1 MHFSIPDTQEFIDA
15 TDNTYVGYNI
25 HINGLFH
32 CTVRYKQ
39 LHSLHEQLARNL
51 DISLPAFPPKKFFP
65 LTTNQQEERR
75 LSLEKY
81 IQTIGQN
88 PLVNNSGMLNGFLL
102 NAQQETIGGPSNN
115 EFMDIFLMNGCK
127 ITINVSTGDHSGSV
141 LEKVYKSL
149 RLPEEY
155 YSYFVLFI
163 VAHDEANSVHL
174 LRKLQNFESP
184 FITIKHL
191 HVIGS
196 KVVLGKNYWDVGYDL
211 KIMDN
216 EVAMN
221 LLYIQTVAEINW
233 GWIPITDELRNK
245 LTVLKKH
252 GKKKEY
258 LDIVRTSKYYG
269 YIQFAPCFCDYPQPD
284 SKVLVAIGRNE
295 LNLRILND
303 GEQCE
308 EVFKVSRMRCWRITT
323 LQNGS
328 ERGGEESDEFS
339 LELSFEYLIAK
350 NQLQWVT
357 VTSEQAILMSVC
369 LQAMIDELLSKTVD
383 SNNKAQEVS
392 QKSWTYVMRNGQSIT
407 VGSSSNEESEESK
420 KNRCIKQPSKSE
432 PIMKKLADRL
442 SVVKIKK
449 SSDVRSNI
457 SSKVQGKQTLEYD
470 MENNAFRM
478 IDDDDL

>member
-1 MHFSIPDTQEFIDA
+1 MHFSIPDTQDFIDA
-15 TDNTYVGYNI
+15 AGNTYVGYNI

-39 LHSLHEQLARNL
+39 LYSLHEQLARDL
-51 DISLPAFPPKKFFP
+51 DISLPSFPPKKFFP
-65 LTTNQQEERR
+65 LTTSQQEERR

-81 IQTIGQN
+81 IQAIGQN
-88 PLVNNSGMLNGFLL
+88 PVVNNSGMLNGFLL
-102 NAQQETIGGPSNN
+102 NAQQETVGGPSNH
-115 EFMDIFLMNGCK
+115 ELMDVFLMNGCK

-141 LEKVYKSL
+141 LKKVYKHL
-149 RLPEEY
+149 RLFDKY
-155 YSYFVLFI
+155 YSYFALFI
-163 VAHDEANSVHL
+163 VVQDEANSVHL

-184 FITIKHL
+184 FVTIKHL
-191 HVIGS
+191 HIIGS
-196 KVVLGKNYWDVGYDL
+196 RVVLGKNYWDIGYDFKL
-211 KIMDN
+211 MNN

-221 LLYIQTVAEINW
+221 LLYIQAVAEIQW
-233 GWIPITDELRNK
+233 GWISITDELKNQ
-245 LTVLKKH
+245 LTVLQKH

-258 LDIVRTSKYYG
+258 LDIARTSKYYG
-269 YIQFAPCFCDYPQPD
+269 YIQFTPCLCDYPHPD

-295 LNLRILND
+295 LNLRILSD

-323 LQNGS
+323 LQNGP
-328 ERGGEESDEFS
+328 ERGCEESDEFS

-357 VTSEQAILMSVC
+357 ITSEQAILMSVC

-383 SNNKAQEVS
+383 NNKSQEVS
-392 QKSWTYVMRNGQSIT
+392 QKSWTYVMRDGQSIT
-407 VGSSSNEESEESK
+407 IGSSSNEETEETK
-420 KNRCIKQPSKSE
+420 KNRCIKQPPKSE

-449 SSDVRSNI
+449 SSDVKSNTRD
-457 SSKVQGKQTLEYD
+457 KVEGKPTLEYD
-470 MENNAFRM
+470 IMENNAFRM
-478 IDDDDL
+478 IGDDDL